1 MIFTDAFIKIMKNIE
16 LYRTIESLVGSRK
29 EKSNPTKRSFAHDYC
44 KRQIQKKKLIPFN
57 PSSKMNRI
65 MQNFHQLDTY
75 VNVEQLF
82 DYVNMLVSEKKKEEI
97 EKSRKDLSWKDSH
110 TLIPFESQTI

>member
-1 MIFTDAFIKIMKNIE
+1 MIFYSIELFIQIMKNIE
-16 LYRTIESLVGSRK
+16 LYRTIESLVESRN
-29 EKSNPTKRSFAHDYC
+29 ENSNPGKRSFAHDYC

-57 PSSKMNRI
+57 PKSKMNRI

-82 DYVNMLVSEKKKEEI
+82 DYINMLISEKKK
-97 EKSRKDLSWKDSH
+97 
-110 TLIPFESQTI
+110 

>member
-1 MIFTDAFIKIMKNIE
+1 
-16 LYRTIESLVGSRK
+16 
-29 EKSNPTKRSFAHDYC
+29 
-44 KRQIQKKKLIPFN
+44 
-57 PSSKMNRI
+57 